1 MSLARE
7 YYPGVTIENGK
18 IYGKDSDVY
27 RLLSSYL
34 NISDDSKFRFSF
46 QAKWS
51 SKTIETTYIF
61 INEGKITQNLPS
73 FDIQKIISNTT
84 STFDGANGNTIDLLT
99 TERIEANERSTD
111 AVISRQLLYATKPL
125 NTISAPSNYTID
137 KQYHYGK
144 NAVTYGNENLPL
156 LRTYFK
162 EDWYLDELKLHNI
175 DPASLGI
182 SLGASGTTSSTT
194 TATALKASDFL
205 ATLDPAAIA
214 GIASAKELFSA
225 NQIAIAASSWSGSL
239 TINLVAVASNVG
251 DILTGKQVDTNSGI
265 STGSI
270 LVGGLGNDQLWGKAG
285 WDIIDGGAGND
296 LIRGGNGRDIL
307 TGGAGSDEVH
317 GDFGWNTYKSE
328 IDGFSDLIALKSDQ
342 YLVNWIY
349 GKAGNNSDGS
359 KCDIIEGLDA
369 IDKIRIIGVDTS
381 DITFAANV
389 TAKGLTGIGIYG
401 KGALEALYTGGNLT
415 LAQIQGMTSG
425 DASAAAMANSISS
438 YGWTQNPGTFV
449 AS

>member
-1 MSLARE
+1 M
-7 YYPGVTIENGK
+7 
-18 IYGKDSDVY
+18 
-27 RLLSSYL
+27 
-34 NISDDSKFRFSF
+34 
-46 QAKWS
+46 
-51 SKTIETTYIF
+51 ET
-61 INEGKITQNLPS
+61 
-73 FDIQKIISNTT
+73 
-84 STFDGANGNTIDLLT
+84 
-99 TERIEANERSTD
+99 
-111 AVISRQLLYATKPL
+111 
-125 NTISAPSNYTID
+125 
-137 KQYHYGK
+137 
-144 NAVTYGNENLPL
+144 
-156 LRTYFK
+156 
-162 EDWYLDELKLHNI
+162 
-175 DPASLGI
+175 GI
-182 SLGASGTTSSTT
+182 SLAGGPSSFYKGGVFDFDSPEYQWFRQASGYPEPSPGSPGYQPVKKGYLAVTLNARQFVLQQYTIYEDGTRIAWCWALEGNFSINLKNNIINGITSRDFQAYQGWWGDGSKSGANYETTNRIPYTIKNNYLDGSNWDPDQAEKRIDGDSWSKYFAQLFTFKPNIASNGVSIIDSSEETSNAPTTSAATT
-194 TATALKASDFL
+194 LKATDFL
-205 ATLDPAAIA
+205 ASLDPAAIS
-214 GIASAKELFSA
+214 GVASSKELFAA
-225 NQIAIAASSWSGSL
+225 NQISIAASSWSGSL
-239 TINLVAVASNVG
+239 TINLVAIASNVG
-251 DILTGKQVDTNSGI
+251 DTLTGKQIEFNSGI

-270 LVGGLGNDQLWGKAG
+270 LIGGIGNDELRGKAG

-328 IDGFSDLIALKSDQ
+328 IDGSSDLIALKSDQ

-425 DASAAAMANSISS
+425 DASAAAMANQVSS
-438 YGWTQNPGTFV
+438 YGVW
-449 AS
+449 

>member
-1 MSLARE
+1 MVSLAGAPSSFYRGGVFDFNSSE
-7 YYPGVTIENGK
+7 YQWYRNAIGYNDNTPSDPVKEGFLSVKINSQQVVLSQYTIYESGARVAWCWALEGSFSVDAGNKLINGSSHTD
-18 IYGKDSDVY
+18 YQAYQSWFSDGSKTGANY
-27 RLLSSYL
+27 EATNRLPYTFTNSYL
-34 NISDDSKFRFSF
+34 DASNWNPDQMEKRIDSATWQKYFADLFTFKTSIASDG
-46 QAKWS
+46 
-51 SKTIETTYIF
+51 TGI
-61 INEGKITQNLPS
+61 
-73 FDIQKIISNTT
+73 
-84 STFDGANGNTIDLLT
+84 
-99 TERIEANERSTD
+99 IEANKGSSQVST
-111 AVISRQLLYATKPL
+111 
-125 NTISAPSNYTID
+125 N
-137 KQYHYGK
+137 
-144 NAVTYGNENLPL
+144 
-156 LRTYFK
+156 
-162 EDWYLDELKLHNI
+162 
-175 DPASLGI
+175 PAN
-182 SLGASGTTSSTT
+182 STT
-194 TATALKASDFL
+194 LKAIDFL
-205 ATLDPAAIA
+205 ATLDPAAVA
-214 GIASAKELFSA
+214 GVASAKELFSA

-251 DILTGKQVDTNSGI
+251 EILTGKQVDTNNGI

-328 IDGFSDLIALKSDQ
+328 IDGSSDLIALKSDQ